1 MSLAEQTFEQWLA
14 ALREYHNSIG
24 APYGEDFVEASGADS
39 WRMFYTDQY
48 TPQEALEE
56 IDSYD

>member
-1 MSLAEQTFEQWLA
+1 MSDREQSFEQWLD
-14 ALREYHNSIG
+14 ALREYHSSIG
-24 APYGEDFVEASGADS
+24 APYGEDFIETSGADS
-39 WRMFYTDQY
+39 WRYFFDDQY